1 MPRRSAASLHFP
13 TINGAQRL
21 QPPPGLDEATQKI
34 FVSLVASCPADHFR
48 PGDLPLLLAYCGTVL
63 TEREATEHL
72 AKDGRVIDGRPS
84 PWINIQ
90 TQAIKSMAM
99 LARAL
104 KLSPQARRPTPS
116 RPGKPQQLSYYEKM
130 QLEESGE

>member
-1 MPRRSAASLHFP
+1 MPRKSRAALHFP

-21 QPPPGLDEATQKI
+21 QPPPGLDEATQRVFI
-34 FVSLVASCPADHFR
+34 GLVASCPADHFR
-48 PGDLPLLLAYCGTVL
+48 PGDTPLLLAYAGAVL

-116 RPGKPQQLSYYEKM
+116 RPGKEPPLSYYEKM
-130 QLEESGE
+130 QLEGSGE